1 MSSRM
6 VTLDSDVFKCCHK
19 VETLGWSNDRE
30 AKALLQRAADQV
42 KPIMARR
49 KWAVLLLVE
58 FYPPM
63 PNLLGMNHNHGERIE
78 IRLRS
83 PSNRDAFLPYESI
96 LGTLLHEL
104 AHIEVGPHNA
114 QFYKLLD
121 ELQDECDTLIARG
134 VVPSSSSLSSGTV
147 GHGERLSGGRPPPKH
162 IAQERAVQAA
172 NRRSRINRLMM
183 PTGAG
188 GRVLGGHS
196 DLAQLSA
203 LCDPREMA
211 LAAAQRRMTD
221 DLWCNCANHQPLSS
235 SSSSSATTMAQS
247 DIQSN
252 NEPVVIDVDAVAE
265 TGSPKSEVTIVAET
279 RAAAAAAA
287 APTPARP
294 RPPPCRRRTPSST
307 IPVRENPAAL
317 AALQRAQEQQLRR
330 PHRR

>member
-30 AKALLQRAADQV
+30 VKALLQRAADQV

-49 KWAVLLLVE
+49 KWAVPLLVE

-83 PSNRDAFLPYESI
+83 PNNRDALLTYESI

-114 QFYKLLD
+114 EFYKLLD

-134 VVPSSSSLSSGTV
+134 IVPSSSSSSNGTV
-147 GHGERLSGGRPPPKH
+147 GHGQRLSGGRPPPKH

-211 LAAAQRRMTD
+211 LAAAQRRMAD

-235 SSSSSATTMAQS
+235 STTTGQS
-247 DIQSN
+247 DSRSN
-252 NEPVVIDVDAVAE
+252 NEPAVIDVDAVAE
-265 TGSPKSEVTIVAET
+265 TGSPKSDEITIVEET
-279 RAAAAAAA
+279 RAAPM
-287 APTPARP
+287 PTPAPAPARS
-294 RPPPCRRRTPSST
+294 RPPPRRRRTPSST

-330 PHRR
+330 PRRR